1 MIDHRSCF
9 LAIVPHYFSFRQL
22 VESNGPER
30 RDTRVI
36 PRFIRI
42 NRGTKHRRAEFR
54 KGTRALDR
62 QRGTKPKKITIHT
75 FARFVVFHRVVVSL
89 LSTLVLFRDR
99 TSLSRL
105 ANDRVNKGNN
115 FRPGILSRRIKQYLR
130 ASTRIILERCVTLF
144 S

>member
-1 MIDHRSCF
+1 M
-9 LAIVPHYFSFRQL
+9 
-22 VESNGPER
+22 ER
-30 RDTRVI
+30 N
-36 PRFIRI
+36 IR
-42 NRGTKHRRAEFR
+42 GEFR

-99 TSLSRL
+99 TSLPRL

-115 FRPGILSRRIKQYLR
+115 FHPGILSKNKTVF
-130 ASTRIILERCVTLF
+130 TRLNGNNSRTV
-144 S
+144 